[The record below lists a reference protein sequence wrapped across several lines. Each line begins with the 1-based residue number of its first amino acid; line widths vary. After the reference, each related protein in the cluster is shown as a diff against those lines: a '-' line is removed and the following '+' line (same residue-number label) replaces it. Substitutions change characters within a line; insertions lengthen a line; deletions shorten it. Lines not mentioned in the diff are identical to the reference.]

1 MLRKVIIFAVCAV
14 SSASLPGL
22 YQKHQDTVLGF
33 FASQPRADGTPPETA
48 SVARVAGPSGNLAS
62 TGRQVQLMADG
73 RGHFVGDFR
82 LNGRTVPAM
91 IDTGASVV
99 AINRS
104 TARRIGISPAQADFI
119 HEISTANGSTRGAAV
134 TIDRLQ
140 IGRID
145 VAKVQAVVLEDKA
158 LGGTLIGMS
167 FLRRLGKYQVE
178 NGKLLLEQ

>member
-33 FASQPRADGTPPETA
+33 FARADGTPPETV
-48 SVARVAGPSGNLAS
+48 SVAKAASSSGNLAS
-62 TGRQVQLMADG
+62 TGRQVQLTADG

-145 VAKVQAVVLEDKA
+145 VAKVQAVVLDDNA

>member
-1 MLRKVIIFAVCAV
+1 MLRKVIIFAVCAA

-22 YQKHQDTVLGF
+22 YQKHQATVLGLF
-33 FASQPRADGTPPETA
+33 GLEQGADAAP
-48 SVARVAGPSGNLAS
+48 ARTLSISSKVSADRGV
-62 TGRQVQLMADG
+62 TGRRVELAADG
-73 RGHFVGDFR
+73 RGHFNGDFR

-99 AINRS
+99 ALNRS
-104 TARRIGISPAQADFI
+104 TARRLGISPAQTEFR
-119 HEISTANGSTRGAAV
+119 HEVATANGRTRAAFV

-145 VAKVQAVVLEDKA
+145 IDQVEAIVLDDAA
-158 LGGTLIGMS
+158 LDGTLIGMS
-167 FLRRLGKYQVE
+167 FLKRLGRYQVE

>member
-1 MLRKVIIFAVCAV
+1 MLRKVIIFAVCAA

-22 YQKHQDTVLGF
+22 YQKHQATVLGLF
-33 FASQPRADGTPPETA
+33 GLEQGADAAP
-48 SVARVAGPSGNLAS
+48 ARTLSISSKVPADRGV
-62 TGRQVQLMADG
+62 TGRRVELAADG
-73 RGHFVGDFR
+73 RGHFNGDFR

-99 AINRS
+99 ALNRS
-104 TARRIGISPAQADFI
+104 TARRLGISPAQSDFR
-119 HEISTANGSTRGAAV
+119 HEVSTANGRARAASV

-145 VAKVQAVVLEDKA
+145 VEKVEAIVLDDAA
-158 LGGTLIGMS
+158 LDGTLIGMS
-167 FLRRLGKYQVE
+167 FLKRLGRYQVE